1 MNPMNLIADY
11 LIIGAGA
18 SPLAFLDTLLQEMPD
33 KKVILVDKKS
43 APGGH
48 WNDDYDF
55 VKLHQPSITYGIS
68 SKALEGSW
76 AKLILTKATLPWKH
90 RASKAELLAYFGNF
104 VDSKVASGQLQYF
117 PECVYDFDQEIG
129 NGSDSIKTT
138 FTSLDGKIKYTVEIR
153 DKLINGVNGENI
165 IPSLSPPTFPVDDSV
180 NLVTPNDLY
189 KMKKEKQKSCK
200 KKRHFIV
207 LGCGKTAMDSVVF
220 MQTKLKMKPDDIS
233 WIIPNDVWM
242 LARERSAPFRY
253 TRALLEADGDQ
264 AKASLAMEASGEF
277 VRLDPNITPTR
288 FRFPVIGKDEL
299 LLMRKIK
306 NTIRRGRISSIVS
319 SDGDGVII
327 SFENDQQDWI
337 VTPEKENIF
346 IHCTSPGPLHGN
358 TIEFLNSDHEMRLQL
373 LFAPPIPIS
382 MSCLAKL
389 ESARKLET
397 LDVEFG
403 RELLHKNDASP
414 NELLHQLINGLD
426 MSDIESNMDILEK
439 LRSTINLG
447 VFIALLDPDPMV
459 GYNWLKS
466 NRLSMYSIPYFK
478 GHITEDLYMIVE
490 KGKIFGSPPD
500 QLEMIHKIAK
510 KLEPLRGK

>member
-1 MNPMNLIADY
+1 MHIITDY
-11 LIIGAGA
+11 LVIGAGA
-18 SPLAFLDTLLQEMPD
+18 APLAFIDTLLQEMPA

-55 VKLHQPSITYGIS
+55 VKLHQPSIVYGLS

-76 AKLILTKATLPWKH
+76 MKLILMKAMLPWKH
-90 RASKAELLAYFGNF
+90 RASKAELLTYFGDF
-104 VDSKVASGQLQYF
+104 VDSKVVSGQIQYF

-129 NGSDSIKTT
+129 NGTDSITTT
-138 FTSLDGKIKYTVEIR
+138 FTSLDGKIKHTVEIR
-153 DKLINGVNGENI
+153 DKLINGVNGECI
-165 IPSLSPPTFPVDDSV
+165 IPSLSPPTFPVDERI

-189 KMKKEKQKSCK
+189 MMKMEKQKNLK

-220 MQTKLKMKPDDIS
+220 MQTKLKIKPDDIS

-242 LARERSAPFRY
+242 LAREGSTPFQY

-264 AKASLAMEASGEF
+264 AKASLAMEARGEF

-299 LLMRKIK
+299 ELMRNIK
-306 NTIRRGRISSIVS
+306 NIIRRGRISSIVS
-319 SDGDGVII
+319 RDGDGVMI
-327 SFENDQQDWI
+327 SFESDQEDWI
-337 VTPEKENIF
+337 ITTPEKENIF
-346 IHCTSPGPLHGN
+346 IHCTSPGPFNGKN
-358 TIEFLNSDHEMRLQL
+358 GEFLNSDHEMRLQL
-373 LFAPPIPIS
+373 LFAPPISIS

-389 ESARKLET
+389 ESARNLDT

-403 RELLHKNDASP
+403 RELLNKNDASP
-414 NELLHQLINGLD
+414 DEILHQLINGLSD
-426 MSDIESNMDILEK
+426 KSDIDILDK

-466 NRLSMYSIPYFK
+466 NRLSMYSIPGFK